1 MRRFGTSTGG
11 VAAFDQHV
19 DLFRFIPG
27 YRGVIFGEG
36 KEPLFLLLFA
46 FLIAFGGARGYARQ
60 ARKRGWG
67 SASIGGVHLHHVVVG
82 IVLVLIAGVVVFTR
96 AGTEIATRDLCAIVF
111 GVGAAFI
118 LDEFALVFYLRDV
131 YWANEGRDSV
141 DAAILAVLTCGLLL
155 VVSEP
160 FGLSDPLTAHLGRAV
175 IVFVVINNAAFAVV
189 AFLKA
194 KPFTGV
200 AALALPP
207 FGWIGAARLAKPG
220 SPWARWFYPPSKL
233 ARAQARARDGYA
245 ARFQRRLVDAVG
257 GEPSAP

>member
-1 MRRFGTSTGG
+1 
-11 VAAFDQHV
+11 VAALVHLV

-27 YRGVIFGEG
+27 YRDVIFDEG
-36 KEPLFLLLFA
+36 KEPLFLLLLA
-46 FLIAFGGARGYARQ
+46 FLIAFGGARGYARK

-67 SASIGGVHLHHVVVG
+67 SGSIGSVHLHHEVVG
-82 IVLVLIAGVVVFTR
+82 IVFVLIAGLIVFTHP
-96 AGTEIATRDLCAIVF
+96 GTGIATRNFCAILF

-131 YWANEGRDSV
+131 YWSSEGRDSV
-141 DAAILAVLTCGLLL
+141 DAAILAVMICGLLL

-160 FGLSDPLTAHLGRAV
+160 FGLADLLAAHLGRALLV
-175 IVFVVINNAAFAVV
+175 PVVINNAVFAAVS
-189 AFLKA
+189 FLKA

-200 AALALPP
+200 AAVALPP

-220 SPWARWFYPPSKL
+220 SPWARWFYGPEKL

-245 ARFQRRLVDAVG
+245 GRFQRWLVDVVG
-257 GEPSAP
+257 GEPSTP

>member
-1 MRRFGTSTGG
+1 M
-11 VAAFDQHV
+11 AALIDVV

-27 YRGVIFGEG
+27 YRNVIFYEG

-46 FLIAFGGARGYARQ
+46 FLVAFAGARGYARM
-60 ARKRGWG
+60 ARRRGWG
-67 SASIGGVHLHHVVVG
+67 SGSIGGVHLHHEVVG
-82 IVLVLIAGVVVFTR
+82 IALVLTAGLIVFTR
-96 AGTEIATRDLCAIVF
+96 AGSGGATRDVCAIVF

-131 YWANEGRDSV
+131 YWSSEGRDSV
-141 DAAILAVLTCGLLL
+141 DAAILAVMMCGLLL

-160 FGLSDPLTAHLGRAV
+160 FGLSDPLAAHLGRSV
-175 IVFVVINNAAFAVV
+175 LVFVVINNAVFAVV
-189 AFLKA
+189 SFLKA

-220 SPWARWFYPPSKL
+220 SPWARWFYSPAKL
-233 ARAQARARDGYA
+233 ARADARARDGRA
-245 ARFQRRLVDAVG
+245 ARFQRWLVDVVG

>member
-1 MRRFGTSTGG
+1 
-11 VAAFDQHV
+11 VAALVHLV

-27 YRGVIFGEG
+27 YRDVVFDEG
-36 KEPLFLLLFA
+36 KEPLFLLLLA
-46 FLIAFGGARGYARQ
+46 FLIAFGGARGYARI
-60 ARKRGWG
+60 ARKRGWRSG
-67 SASIGGVHLHHVVVG
+67 SIGGVHLHHEVVG
-82 IVLVLIAGVVVFTR
+82 IVLVLIAGLIVFTH
-96 AGTEIATRDLCAIVF
+96 AGTGAAARDLCAIVF

-131 YWANEGRDSV
+131 YWSSEGRDSV
-141 DAAILAVLTCGLLL
+141 DAAILAVMICGLLL

-160 FGLSDPLTAHLGRAV
+160 FGLSDPLAGHLARTLLV
-175 IVFVVINNAAFAVV
+175 PLVVNNAVFAAV

-200 AALALPP
+200 AAVALPP

-220 SPWARWFYPPSKL
+220 SPWARRFYGSAKL
-233 ARAQARARDGYA
+233 VRAQARAENGYA
-245 ARFQRRLVDAVG
+245 ARFQRRLVDIVG